1 MQPSQISSVTTRI
14 IQEIFLL
21 LERQRVQKRMSHRF
35 VMMGGDCPNKYIVRI
50 SEVSGGVVAEPTSN
64 IMDKSYQEVKI
75 KDIEANQYT
84 LKGSIQYSGVDVVAQ
99 RIGPGWELHLSGL

>member
-1 MQPSQISSVTTRI
+1 M
-14 IQEIFLL
+14 L

-35 VMMGGDCPNKYIVRI
+35 VMMGGDCPNESTVRI

-75 KDIEANQYT
+75 KDIEAKYT